1 MATRL
6 GLIVCLIAVVS
17 LLKGATAA
25 TYTVGDELGWTIPP
39 LGSVAYKTWAR
50 GKVFEIGD
58 VIGKHI
64 LNNIEIASFSRLPV
78 HLEYWFTSSLT
89 NEEL

>member
-64 LNNIEIASFSRLPV
+64 LNNIEIASFS
-78 HLEYWFTSSLT
+78 
-89 NEEL
+89 